1 METKRY
7 GKSGSGSVRT
17 ASRALGS
24 GVSRSVNRPSAPAPE
39 PARAISVQQA
49 LRQVLD
55 GQVTRRAAGF
65 AAESCDRIM
74 FIPFE
79 TTCDAAVALVITKMQ
94 GLISAKLDKME
105 PEAADILYA
114 TTLPLPD
121 SEN

>member
-1 METKRY
+1 MVNHRS
-7 GKSGSGSVRT
+7 GGSGGVVRT
-17 ASRALGS
+17 ANAQGS
-24 GVSRSVNRPSAPAPE
+24 VSTRSPKVRS
-39 PARAISVQQA
+39 PARASAQERAI
-49 LRQVLD
+49 LCQVLD

-65 AAESCDRIM
+65 AAESCDRVM